1 MVGYQSDSN
10 YSNKLR
16 NMKKI
21 LLVDDEPDILVI
33 LEKGLE
39 REGGYEVDSYDDP
52 AEALLNFKPH
62 HYDLLLLDIKMPEM
76 NGFELYDRLR
86 KFDQRAHVCFLTAF
100 ESSLYLDEVKKPF
113 PEIKADCYIHK
124 PITIQNLLG
133 RVNRLLKD

>member
-1 MVGYQSDSN
+1 
-10 YSNKLR
+10 
-16 NMKKI
+16 MKKI

-39 REGGYEVDSYDDP
+39 REGDYEVDSYDDP
-52 AEALLNFKPH
+52 AEALLNFKPY

-76 NGFELYDRLR
+76 NGYELYDRLR
-86 KFDQRAHVCFLTAF
+86 KFDQRAQVCFLTAF
-100 ESSLYLDEVKKPF
+100 ESSSYIDGLKKRF
-113 PEIKADCYIHK
+113 PEIKDDCYIHK